1 MQQHFYIELKNENF
15 PSAEIAINDET
26 NRARNKIFCLG
37 GLLMDIKTFK
47 KNKEQILNEFDT
59 KHLLEYCPDADK
71 GLPGGVNH
79 LSKHGQN

>member
-1 MQQHFYIELKNENF
+1 
-15 PSAEIAINDET
+15 
-26 NRARNKIFCLG
+26 
-37 GLLMDIKTFK
+37 MDIKTFK